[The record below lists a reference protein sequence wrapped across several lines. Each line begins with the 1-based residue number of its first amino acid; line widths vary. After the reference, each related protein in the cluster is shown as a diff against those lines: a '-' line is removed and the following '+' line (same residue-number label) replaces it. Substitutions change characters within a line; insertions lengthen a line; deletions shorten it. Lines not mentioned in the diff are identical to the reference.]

1 MGRQEEESEVRF
13 SDREEA
19 LGSDPIV
26 SDTISLFSGNK
37 RRLREVLSEWCV
49 CMCWEQVGFSFLG
62 SPGLGLRHHWD

>member
-37 RRLREVLSEWCV
+37 RRLREVLCECV
-49 CMCWEQVGFSFLG
+49 CVCLLYVFVCINI
-62 SPGLGLRHHWD
+62 